1 MQQCA
6 GFQRVRFFYS
16 YIFIALIVLSF
27 VPLAYAAQPFEYQW
41 NIVDIV
47 AADADFVELRSR
59 NKLLIGKVDASQ
71 MRILYAVKSSIEA
84 VAELSAELIITDGK
98 QPNAFAAKDIHGTN
112 VIGINFA
119 MLDII
124 GLDVHAAAA
133 LIGHEIAHLKLNH
146 GEQSARNE
154 QTGNVMKIFGGV
166 VLGSLGVEAAGL
178 VSDISVTAISTKY
191 SRDNETEADYLGTI
205 WSIEARYES
214 EGAVRLHQR
223 IYERSKHHPTP
234 FLSTHPSGPERI
246 LKLQQLSNRL
256 SD

>member
-1 MQQCA
+1 MTRWSGIRAFYLKILDSDRLSRLSDLLFNKRSICHGHSLA
-6 GFQRVRFFYS
+6 GRWSGR
-16 YIFIALIVLSF
+16 A
-27 VPLAYAAQPFEYQW
+27 
-41 NIVDIV
+41 
-47 AADADFVELRSR
+47 
-59 NKLLIGKVDASQ
+59 
-71 MRILYAVKSSIEA
+71 
-84 VAELSAELIITDGK
+84 
-98 QPNAFAAKDIHGTN
+98 
-112 VIGINFA
+112 
-119 MLDII
+119 
-124 GLDVHAAAA
+124 
-133 LIGHEIAHLKLNH
+133 AHLKLNH

-191 SRDNETEADYLGTI
+191 SRDNETEADYLGAI

-214 EGAVRLHQR
+214 EGAVRLHER

-256 SD
+256 SY